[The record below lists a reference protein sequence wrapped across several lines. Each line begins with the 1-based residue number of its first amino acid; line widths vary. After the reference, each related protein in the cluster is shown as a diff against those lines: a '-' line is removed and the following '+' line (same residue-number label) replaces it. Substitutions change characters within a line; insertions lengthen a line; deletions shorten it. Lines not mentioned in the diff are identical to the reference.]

1 MIEISAA
8 TEDDL
13 PLILR
18 FIEDLAVYER
28 LRDKCV
34 ATGEKLR
41 DTLFSEKPAAEVI
54 IARLDG
60 QPAGFA
66 LFFYNYSTFLAQRGI
81 HLEDLFVNP
90 DCRGK
95 GVGRAL
101 LSRLARIAEERDCG
115 RLEWAVLDWNESA
128 IGFYERIG
136 AGPLDDWIT
145 FRLTGE
151 PLHQLADAD
160 TESPDHSSAR

>member
-1 MIEISAA
+1 MIEITAA

-28 LRDKCV
+28 LHDKCV
-34 ATGEKLR
+34 ATVEKLR
-41 DTLFSEKPAAEVI
+41 VTLFSEKPAAEVI

-66 LFFYNYSTFLAQRGI
+66 LFFHNYSTFLAQRGI

-90 DCRGK
+90 DGRGK

-101 LSRLARIAEERDCG
+101 LSRLARIAEDRDCG

-136 AGPLDDWIT
+136 ARPLDDWIT

-151 PLHQLADAD
+151 PLRQLAGSD
-160 TESPDHSSAR
+160 TE